1 MISNLTGSFKAF
13 YKLSKGGISLSVA
26 LTAATGYFL
35 STGKID
41 VYVIYPFLGVLLLAM
56 AASILNQVQEI
67 RADKIMPRTQNR
79 PLLTHT
85 ISVKS
90 SILLTLILAF
100 AGTFILYY
108 FNGLL
113 AASLGFFN
121 LLWYNFVYTP
131 LKYKTAFAS
140 FPGGLVGAIPPVI
153 GWVAGGGELMHPIS
167 VALAVFFFIGQIPHF
182 WLLILRYS
190 DEYRIA
196 GMKPITDKFN
206 IIQIKRLVLIWVI
219 ATALSG
225 SILAYFLII
234 YHNTVFYLIQI
245 FSLGLML
252 YFLSWFFMKSGNRS
266 RKAFISINVY
276 YLLIMIFII
285 SDIIAA

>member
-1 MISNLTGSFKAF
+1 MIQKFIVFFKA
-13 YKLSKGGISLSVA
+13 YYNLSKGGISLSVA
-26 LTAATGYFL
+26 LTTATGYLL
-35 STGKID
+35 STGEFNEA
-41 VYVIYPFLGVLLLAM
+41 VLYPFLGVLFLAM
-56 AASILNQVQEI
+56 AASILNQVQER

-85 ISVKS
+85 ISLRS
-90 SILLTLILAF
+90 SIILTLGFGI
-100 AGTFILYY
+100 AGSVILYY

-113 AASLGFFN
+113 AASLGLVN

-153 GWVAGGGELMHPIS
+153 GWVAGGGELFHPTAM
-167 VALAVFFFIGQIPHF
+167 ALALFFFIGQIPHF
-182 WLLILRYS
+182 WLLVLRYS
-190 DEYRIA
+190 DEYKIA

-206 IIQIKRLVLIWVI
+206 SIQIKRLVLIWVI

-225 SILAYFLII
+225 SILAYFMII
-234 YHNTVFYLIQI
+234 YHNSVFFLIQS

-252 YFLSWFFMKSGNRS
+252 FFIMWYLRNSSDRS

-276 YLLIMIFII
+276 YLFIMIFII
-285 SDIIAA
+285 TDIITP

>member
-1 MISNLTGSFKAF
+1 MIRHLFELLKAF

-26 LTAATGYFL
+26 LTTATGYFL
-35 STGKID
+35 STGRTDIN
-41 VYVIYPFLGVLLLAM
+41 VIYPFSGVLLLAM
-56 AASILNQVQEI
+56 AASIHNQVQEI

-90 SILLTLILAF
+90 SIMMTLLLAI
-100 AGTFILYY
+100 AGTTILYY
-108 FNGLL
+108 YNGLL
-113 AASLGFFN
+113 PASLGFIN

-153 GWVAGGGELMHPIS
+153 GWVAGGGELMHPTS

-206 IIQIKRLVLIWVI
+206 VIQIKRLVLIWVI

-225 SILAYFLII
+225 SILAYLMII
-234 YHNTVFYLIQI
+234 YHNTVFYLIQL

-252 YFLSWFFMKSGNRS
+252 FFLSWFFMRSGNRS
-266 RKAFISINVY
+266 RIAFISINVY